1 MRGTMAVTVV
11 ALILACVVPS
21 GADDGLVQEPSTG
34 RKLFPKNWVSGYVDF
49 AVAPPHNEPDLN
61 RCSSS
66 TGSVVGADIACAAF
80 ARYVGSGVIEFR
92 PVGKGILRRAFIFM
106 EPNAYMG
113 RNIPQFQYT
122 NSMTPIALERTEG
135 IGFNVRRDLELR
147 VTNHRVDWLGHY
159 GGNLGITDLGKSGP
173 LSTYT
178 TVSARWYFGGYRRRD
193 QGY

>member
-1 MRGTMAVTVV
+1 MRGTLAVSVV
-11 ALILACVVPS
+11 ALVLFCGAPS
-21 GADDGLVQEPSTG
+21 KAADDLVQELGTG
-34 RKLFPKNWVSGYVDF
+34 RKIFPRNWVGGYFDF

-66 TGSVVGADIACAAF
+66 TGSVAGANAACAAF
-80 ARYVGSGVIEFR
+80 ARYVGSGYFEFR
-92 PVGKGILRRAFIFM
+92 PIGTGPLRRVFVFV
-106 EPNAYMG
+106 EPHAYMG
-113 RNIPQFQYT
+113 KNVPQLQYT
-122 NSMTPIALERTEG
+122 NSMTPIALERTQG
-135 IGFNVRRDLELR
+135 IGLNVTRNIELR

-159 GGNLGITDLGKSGP
+159 VGNLGATDLGKNGP